1 MAEVAYKTAS
11 EVIAILANEN
21 ARIAGMTAAQAAVAY
36 GYTKTV
42 SGLYM
47 KAIIETAAVQ
57 AATASSAAAAS
68 TAIATTTTTSG
79 CTVALATTSTGT
91 LQAVGVASVALPVA
105 SCMAAA
111 ASGYL
116 VGNAIYENNSE
127 FLDQLMFP
135 IYDFITGQDVTS
147 TLYNDVPTTVM
158 LFDENGNTFLD
169 YRILDNTKAFLDA
182 KNAEGSVGEVVSS
195 DFGRYNSPLNIL
207 TAIDDNITH
216 PLTTTAP
223 DGVSLG
229 SSLRYV
235 LAPSQSEVKM
245 VYFTVSSH
253 HAVILASTQPFSAN
267 ISTSIASSGT
277 AVTTNNQNGK
287 TYYSKMYMTAISYAT
302 TTLAKGIVKSS
313 HQLYQLPGGTWDWI
327 PQNELAYIMLYGVIN
342 QTGGLPS
349 AISKYIPGTSPE
361 PLTFPE
367 EVPAWKPVIV
377 PKTAPTETP
386 VPEKFPDE
394 DPDPERI
401 TPYIPPF
408 QPQPTKVPIKK
419 PDEETQPKPFVPPV
433 PNLNPGTSPA
443 PYPQPDPN
451 LDPSTSVNPPVSTP
465 TTPQVPVNPTPTPDT
480 GTGGTPGTP
489 ILPPPFT
496 GGATGLLHVYNP
508 TPAQIDEFGAWL
520 WTTFSGT
527 LIETLSKLFNNPM
540 DAVIG
545 LHEIYCPPTT
555 GDTTTIRAGY
565 LDSGVASRLVS
576 NRYVS
581 ISCGA
586 VGVPEYWNNYLDY
599 TPYTKAYCYLPFI
612 GIVELN
618 ADDIIGHGVE
628 ITYKVD
634 TYNGSCIALITTSR
648 QGSAETVT
656 YQFSGNCAV
665 TVPITS
671 GVMSAAQSALIG
683 LATGALTAT
692 GVGAGAGAAVAASGL
707 AKGAVAK
714 NSVQHSGSFGSSYG
728 AMGIKVPYLI
738 IKRPKQ
744 VEVLG
749 YNETYGY
756 PAHKRVTISSCQGFL
771 KAIEVEVISPT
782 ATEEEKKLI
791 EEMLKSGI
799 YVN

>member
-1 MAEVAYKTAS
+1 MSEIVYKTAP
-11 EVIAILANEN
+11 EIMQILAEEN
-21 ARIAGMTAAQAAVAY
+21 VKLSGLTVSEAAAAF
-36 GYTKTV
+36 GYTKTS

-47 KAIIETAAVQ
+47 KTIVET
-57 AATASSAAAAS
+57 TAAAA
-68 TAIATTTTTSG
+68 AVATTAAMASSSVAAASTTSG
-79 CTVALATTSTGT
+79 CTVALATTSTGA
-91 LQAVGVASVALPVA
+91 LQAVGVASAALPVA

-111 ASGYL
+111 AGGYTI
-116 VGNAIYENNSE
+116 GNIIYENNSE

-135 IYDFITGQDVTS
+135 LYDFITGQDVTS
-147 TLYNDVPTTVM
+147 TLYNDVPSTAM
-158 LFDENGNTFLD
+158 LFDADGNAYID
-169 YRILDNTKAFLDA
+169 GRIVDSTKAFLDSKA
-182 KNAEGSVGEVVSS
+182 AEIPSYASKGSVGGNLLSNYPYFSLTSAPVNVLAYAQSPTSYEAIVQLVTSS
-195 DFGRYNSPLNIL
+195 DKVFAMLYGTDL
-207 TAIDDNITH
+207 TNPRAIYD
-216 PLTTTAP
+216 
-223 DGVSLG
+223 
-229 SSLRYV
+229 
-235 LAPSQSEVKM
+235 VK
-245 VYFTVSSH
+245 VFLFSK
-253 HAVILASTQPFSAN
+253 QPFSIKSKGHSYESFYTQAASLRAEGFYFTYAYFK
-267 ISTSIASSGT
+267 STSALNPYMKYAT
-277 AVTTNNQNGK
+277 PLPRALYDATNNYNIFK
-287 TYYSKMYMTAISYAT
+287 ALIDDTYRDT
-302 TTLAKGIVKSS
+302 
-313 HQLYQLPGGTWDWI
+313 
-327 PQNELAYIMLYGVIN
+327 
-342 QTGGLPS
+342 TGGLPA
-349 AISKYIPGTSPE
+349 AIGTYIPGTSPE

-377 PKTAPTETP
+377 PKTPPTETP
-386 VPEKFPDE
+386 EPEKTPDE
-394 DPDPERI
+394 NPDPKRLTPFI
-401 TPYIPPF
+401 TPF
-408 QPQPTKVPIKK
+408 QPQPSKVPVKK
-419 PDEETQPKPFVPPV
+419 PAEETKPKPFAIPV
-433 PNLNPGTSPA
+433 PNLNPGTSPQ
-443 PYPQPDPN
+443 PYPLPEPA
-451 LDPSTSVNPPVSTP
+451 LDPSTTFNPPVITP
-465 TTPQVPVNPTPTPDT
+465 TVPQVPVKPSPAENI
-480 GTGGTPGTP
+480 GTGGTPTTP
-489 ILPPPFT
+489 VLPPIFS
-496 GGATGLLHVYNP
+496 GDATGLLHVYNP

-520 WTTFSGT
+520 WTTFSGD
-527 LIETLSKLFNNPM
+527 LIETLSKIFNNPM

-545 LHEIYCPPTT
+545 LHEIYCTPTT
-555 GDTTTIRAGY
+555 GDNTTIRAGY

-586 VGVPEYWNNYLDY
+586 VGVPEFWNNYLDY

-648 QGSAETVT
+648 QGSAEVVT
-656 YQFSGNCAV
+656 YQFSGNCSVA
-665 TVPITS
+665 VPITS

-692 GVGAGAGAAVAASGL
+692 GVGAGAGAAVAASGI

-728 AMGIKVPYLI
+728 AMGIKIPYLI

-744 VEVLG
+744 VVVPG

-791 EEMLKSGI
+791 EEMIKSGI

>member
-11 EVIAILANEN
+11 DVIAILATEN

-68 TAIATTTTTSG
+68 TAIATTTTSG

-116 VGNAIYENNSE
+116 IGNAIYENNSD
-127 FLDQLMFP
+127 FLDKLMFP
-135 IYDFITGQDVTS
+135 IYDFITGNDVTS
-147 TLYNDVPTTVM
+147 TLYNDVPTTPM
-158 LFDENGNTFLD
+158 LFDVNGNTFLD
-169 YRILDNTKAFLDA
+169 HKIIDSTKDFLDGEALKPVITRHTIPANSTCKSPFFSAYVVSPGERQLTTDLKLTVTSGSGIKAFLA
-182 KNAEGSVGEVVSS
+182 
-195 DFGRYNSPLNIL
+195 FR
-207 TAIDDNITH
+207 
-216 PLTTTAP
+216 P
-223 DGVSLG
+223 DHGYMQCV
-229 SSLRYV
+229 
-235 LAPSQSEVKM
+235 
-245 VYFTVSSH
+245 
-253 HAVILASTQPFSAN
+253 
-267 ISTSIASSGT
+267 IASRTSFEGT
-277 AVTTNNQNGK
+277 LQVATPYGSTVRNIVTNTYQGNKYYYISYIGEITKIKHQNNTIPVSIFQEYRNPTNGNMVP
-287 TYYSKMYMTAISYAT
+287 TLDLAIAIS
-302 TTLAKGIVKSS
+302 
-313 HQLYQLPGGTWDWI
+313 
-327 PQNELAYIMLYGVIN
+327 MLFGAEEEVS
-342 QTGGLPS
+342 GGLPS

-377 PKTAPTETP
+377 PKTVPTETP
-386 VPEKFPDE
+386 EPRRSPDD

-408 QPQPTKVPIKK
+408 QPQPSKVPIKK
-419 PDEETQPKPFVPPV
+419 PAEETQPKPFVPQV

-465 TTPQVPVNPTPTPDT
+465 TTPQIPVNPTPTPDS
-480 GTGGTPGTP
+480 GSGGVPVTP
-489 ILPPPFT
+489 ILPPIFS

-545 LHEIYCPPTT
+545 LHEIYCTPTT
-555 GDTTTIRAGY
+555 GSDTTIRAGY

-656 YQFSGNCAV
+656 YQFSGNCSV

-671 GVMSAAQSALIG
+671 GVMSAAQSTLIG
-683 LATGALTAT
+683 LATGALAAT
-692 GVGAGAGAAVAASGL
+692 GVGAGAGAAIAASGL

-728 AMGIKVPYLI
+728 AMGIKIPYLI

-744 VEVLG
+744 VVVSG

-791 EEMLKSGI
+791 EEMIKSGI

>member
-11 EVIAILANEN
+11 DVIAILANEN

-47 KAIIETAAVQ
+47 KAIIETAAAQ
-57 AATASSAAAAS
+57 AATASSAVAAS

-91 LQAVGVASVALPVA
+91 LQAVGVASAALPVA

-116 VGNAIYENNSE
+116 IGNAIYENNSD
-127 FLDQLMFP
+127 FLDKLMFP

-147 TLYNDVPTTVM
+147 TLYEDVPTTTM
-158 LFDENGNTFLD
+158 LFDVDGNTFLD
-169 YRILDNTKAFLDA
+169 GRLVDNTKTFLDLKA
-182 KNAEGSVGEVVSS
+182 DEIQRLITVAGT
-195 DFGRYNSPLNIL
+195 RCRLPLNFIKCPIATFKIQDNVTVSVSNKSGKVYLVIGQEEVPTAGSPYLTLYLVSDKQFTGYIQTPTINRSVTSALYGGIL
-207 TAIDDNITH
+207 YY
-216 PLTTTAP
+216 
-223 DGVSLG
+223 GM
-229 SSLRYV
+229 V
-235 LAPSQSEVKM
+235 LP
-245 VYFTVSSH
+245 YFTNFTDYNNFY
-253 HAVILASTQPFSAN
+253 TQFP
-267 ISTSIASSGT
+267 TSIAQSAYKQGALPFSEVAHAIFAGQSSSI
-277 AVTTNNQNGK
+277 A
-287 TYYSKMYMTAISYAT
+287 
-302 TTLAKGIVKSS
+302 
-313 HQLYQLPGGTWDWI
+313 LPAG
-327 PQNELAYIMLYGVIN
+327 
-342 QTGGLPS
+342 
-349 AISKYIPGTSPE
+349 ISKYIPGTSPA

-386 VPEKFPDE
+386 EPKRTPDE
-394 DPDPERI
+394 DPDPKRI

-419 PDEETQPKPFVPPV
+419 PDVSTPPKPFVPPV

-451 LDPSTSVNPPVSTP
+451 LDPSTSVNPPVTTP
-465 TTPQVPVNPTPTPDT
+465 TTPQVPVNPAPTPDT
-480 GTGGTPGTP
+480 GTGGTPVTP
-489 ILPPPFT
+489 ILPPIFS

-520 WTTFSGT
+520 WTTFSGD
-527 LIETLSKLFNNPM
+527 LIETLSKIFNNPM

-545 LHEIYCPPTT
+545 LHEIYCTPTT
-555 GDTTTIRAGY
+555 GNDTTIRAGY

-586 VGVPEYWNNYLDY
+586 IGVPEYWNNYLDY

-656 YQFSGNCAV
+656 YQFSGNCSV

-728 AMGIKVPYLI
+728 AMGIKTPYLI

-744 VEVLG
+744 VVVPG

-782 ATEEEKKLI
+782 ATEEEKKII
-791 EEMLKSGI
+791 EKLLKEGI
-799 YVN
+799 FVN

>member
-11 EVIAILANEN
+11 DVIAILANEN

-57 AATASSAAAAS
+57 AATASSAAVAS

-111 ASGYL
+111 AGGYL
-116 VGNAIYENNSE
+116 VGNAIYENNSD
-127 FLDQLMFP
+127 FLDKLMFP
-135 IYDFITGQDVTS
+135 LYDFITGQDVTS
-147 TLYNDVPTTVM
+147 TLYEDVPTTPM
-158 LFDENGNTFLD
+158 LFDVNGNTFLD
-169 YRILDNTKAFLDA
+169 QRILDSTKAFLDLKYVEPVSNNLITTA
-182 KNAEGSVGEVVSS
+182 GTNCSFPIIFSGLSIGSVKVSAGITVNVTSKNGAVYLVTCLSPVDATGRVTFQIYLVSDKYFNGTVVV
-195 DFGRYNSPLNIL
+195 DGIKYYAGTGNYAGTYYYGTVVGGYRPESPTTEFDGGFPLS
-207 TAIDDNITH
+207 AIQKNPANQWEIGF
-216 PLTTTAP
+216 AE
-223 DGVSLG
+223 
-229 SSLRYV
+229 
-235 LAPSQSEVKM
+235 LA
-245 VYFTVSSH
+245 
-253 HAVILASTQPFSAN
+253 HAVFKGEH
-267 ISTSIASSGT
+267 TSS
-277 AVTTNNQNGK
+277 
-287 TYYSKMYMTAISYAT
+287 
-302 TTLAKGIVKSS
+302 
-313 HQLYQLPGGTWDWI
+313 
-327 PQNELAYIMLYGVIN
+327 
-342 QTGGLPS
+342 GGLPS
-349 AISKYIPGTSPE
+349 EITKYIPGTSPE

-386 VPEKFPDE
+386 EPRRTPDD

-419 PDEETQPKPFVPPV
+419 PDVETKPKPFVPQV
-433 PNLNPGTSPA
+433 PNLNPGTSPS

-451 LDPSTSVNPPVSTP
+451 LDPSTTVNPPVTTP
-465 TTPQVPVNPTPTPDT
+465 TTPQVPVNPTPTPDS

-489 ILPPPFT
+489 ILPPIFSE
-496 GGATGLLHVYNP
+496 GATGLLHVYNP

-545 LHEIYCPPTT
+545 LHEIYCTPTT
-555 GDTTTIRAGY
+555 GNDTTIRAGY
-565 LDSGVASRLVS
+565 LDSGVTSRLVS

-692 GVGAGAGAAVAASGL
+692 GVGAGAGAAVAASGI

-728 AMGIKVPYLI
+728 AMGIKIPYLI

-744 VEVLG
+744 VVVPG